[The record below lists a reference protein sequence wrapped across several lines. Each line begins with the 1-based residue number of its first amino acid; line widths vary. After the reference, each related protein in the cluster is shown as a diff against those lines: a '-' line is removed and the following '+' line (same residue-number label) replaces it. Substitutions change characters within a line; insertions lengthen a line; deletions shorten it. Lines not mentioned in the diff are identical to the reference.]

1 MPLILFLIIKI
12 FISFN
17 SPASVL
23 INEDFDSTRWIISE
37 FIKLDVHRKYSDGSK

>member
-1 MPLILFLIIKI
+1 MPLIILFLIIKI

-23 INEDFDSTRWIISE
+23 INEDFDSTP
-37 FIKLDVHRKYSDGSK
+37 LDYFRVHQIGRS